1 MNILDKARKLESTL
15 AQTMERAAGRFAPA
29 HASEPLEIV
38 HAVLERVDRRIEPA
52 GRGRDVFPFNRI
64 KVSIAADSR
73 EERLRFGAVLDGDP
87 TLHSRIVERLR
98 ARGCAPT
105 DLSVRIA
112 YVARSDASWGDDLY
126 HVEFDRAS
134 TADPLSQ
141 HDASSPGHVRLTVIH
156 GMADKAAYAFSS
168 MPRINLGRCAEVRDS
183 RSRLV
188 RTNHVVFADTP
199 TSPNQSVSRHHAH
212 IEYSSGHYRIV
223 DNRSA
228 HGTSV
233 VRKGRTIPVPAGS
246 RGIRLESGD
255 EIVLGEAR
263 VSVKV

>member
-15 AQTMERAAGRFAPA
+15 AETLERAAERFAPA
-29 HASEPLEIV
+29 PGREPLEIV
-38 HAVLERVDRRIEPA
+38 HAILERVDRRIEPA
-52 GRGRDVFPFNRI
+52 GRGRNVFPFNRI
-64 KVSIAADSR
+64 KVSIVADSR
-73 EERLRFGAVLDGDP
+73 EDRLRCSAVLDGEP
-87 TLHSRIVERLR
+87 TLRSRIVERLR
-98 ARGCAPT
+98 ARGCAVT
-105 DLSVRIA
+105 DVAVRIA
-112 YVARSDASWGDDLY
+112 YVARSEAAWGDSAF
-126 HVEFDRAS
+126 HVEFDRAPAS
-134 TADPLSQ
+134 DPVRPD
-141 HDASSPGHVRLTVIH
+141 DAFAPGHVRLTVIH
-156 GMADKAAYAFSS
+156 GTADKTAYFFS
-168 MPRINLGRCAEVRDS
+168 MPRINLGRCAEVRDT

-212 IEYSSGHYRIV
+212 IEYAAGHYRIV

-263 VSVKV
+263 VAVKV

>member
-1 MNILDKARKLESTL
+1 MNILHKARKLESTL
-15 AQTMERAAGRFAPA
+15 ARTLERAAERFAPA
-29 HASEPLEIV
+29 RGSEPLEVV
-38 HAVLERVDRRIEPA
+38 HAVVERVERRIEPA

-64 KVSIAADSR
+64 KVSIAADTR
-73 EERLRFGAVLDGDP
+73 EERLRFGAVLEAEP
-87 TLHSRIVERLR
+87 TLRSRIVERLR
-98 ARGCAPT
+98 ARGCTPT
-105 DLSVRIA
+105 DLTLRIA
-112 YVARSDASWGDDLY
+112 YVARCEASWGDGAF
-126 HVEFDRAS
+126 HVEFDRGAATDPPRPDDAS
-134 TADPLSQ
+134 T
-141 HDASSPGHVRLTVIH
+141 PGHVRLTVIH
-156 GMADKAAYAFSS
+156 GTADKPVYAFPS

-183 RSRLV
+183 LSRLV

-212 IEYSSGHYRIV
+212 IEYASGQYRIV

-233 VRKGRTIPVPAGS
+233 VRRGRTIAVPAGS

>member
-1 MNILDKARKLESTL
+1 MNILEKARKLESTL
-15 AQTMERAAGRFAPA
+15 AQTLERAAARFAPA
-29 HASEPLEIV
+29 GGREPLEIV
-38 HAVLERVDRRIEPA
+38 HAILERVDRRIEPA
-52 GRGRDVFPFNRI
+52 GRGREVFPFNRI
-64 KVSIAADSR
+64 TVSIVADAR
-73 EERLRFGAVLDGDP
+73 EDRLRFGAVLDGEP
-87 TLHSRIVERLR
+87 TLHDRIVERLR
-98 ARGCAPT
+98 ARGCALS
-105 DLSVRIA
+105 DLNVQIA
-112 YVARSDASWGDDLY
+112 YVGRAEASWGEGVFD
-126 HVEFDRAS
+126 VEFDRAS
-134 TADPLSQ
+134 TADRPQ
-141 HDASSPGHVRLTVIH
+141 DDDAPATGQVRLAVIH
-156 GMADKAAYAFSS
+156 GTADKSAYFFSI
-168 MPRINLGRCAEVRDS
+168 PRINLGRCEEVRDS

-212 IEYSSGHYRIV
+212 IEYASGHYRIV

-233 VRKGRTIPVPAGS
+233 VRNGRTIPVPAGA